1 VARQLKAVLFDFD
14 DTLIDWSGVTRG
26 WREIEAER
34 LERVL
39 RFLNHEL
46 SPTGIALEQLVE
58 RYTQRTREA
67 WMSARVDLRAPVM
80 PVILQQ
86 TLTEL
91 GVRGAEAFADEILR
105 AYDWKAVPGVV
116 VFPDVFPALKELR
129 SRRIRLGVV
138 TNSSQP
144 MSLRDCELR
153 EHGLLPYFPD
163 CRLAAADVGYLKPH
177 PRIFHSALERIG
189 VAPEEAVFIGDNP
202 IADVGGAMDVG
213 MRAVQRLNAEDATI
227 SGGHPRLSDSGDASG
242 GGHPC
247 LRSFAE
253 LPALLDDWYPDW
265 RDGSA

>member
-1 VARQLKAVLFDFD
+1 MARQLKAVLFDFD
-14 DTLIDWSGVTRG
+14 DTLIDWSGVTRD

-34 LERVL
+34 LDRVL
-39 RFLNHEL
+39 RFLNRRL

-58 RYTQRTREA
+58 RYTKRTRAA
-67 WMSARVDLRAPVM
+67 WAAARANLRAPVM
-80 PVILQQ
+80 PEILQQ

-91 GVRGAEAFADEILR
+91 GVSEADACADEIMR
-105 AYDWKAVPGVV
+105 AYDWKVVPGTV
-116 VFPDVFPALKELR
+116 VFPDVFPVLDELR

-138 TNSSQP
+138 TNASQP

-153 EHGLLPYFPD
+153 EHGLLPYFPE

-202 IADVGGAMDVG
+202 IADVCGALDVG
-213 MRAVQRLNAEDATI
+213 MRAAQRLNPGGATA
-227 SGGHPRLSDSGDASG
+227 SGGHQLLSDSGYTSD

-265 RDGSA
+265 RDGIA

>member
-1 VARQLKAVLFDFD
+1 MARQLKAVLFDFD
-14 DTLIDWSGVTRG
+14 DTLIDWSGVTLG
-26 WREIEAER
+26 WRQIEAER
-34 LERVL
+34 LGRVL
-39 RFLNHEL
+39 RFLNRRL

-58 RYTQRTREA
+58 RYTKRTRDA
-67 WMSARVDLRAPVM
+67 WMIARANLRAPVM

-91 GVRGAEAFADEILR
+91 GVSEADAFADEILS
-105 AYDWKAVPGVV
+105 AYDWKVVPGTV
-116 VFPDVFPALKELR
+116 VFPDVFPVLDELR

-153 EHGLLPYFPD
+153 EHSLLPYFPD

-189 VAPEEAVFIGDNP
+189 VAPDEAVFIGDNP
-202 IADVGGAMDVG
+202 IADVGGALGVG
-213 MRAVQRLNAEDATI
+213 MRAVQRLVGDVSR
-227 SGGHPRLSDSGDASG
+227 SGGHLKLDADGYSAN

-247 LRSFAE
+247 VNSFEE
-253 LPALLDDWYPDW
+253 LPALLDEWYPDW

>member
-1 VARQLKAVLFDFD
+1 MARQLKAVLFDFD
-14 DTLIDWSGVTRG
+14 DTLIDWSGVTLD

-34 LERVL
+34 LDRVL
-39 RFLNHEL
+39 RFLNRRL
-46 SPTGIALEQLVE
+46 SPTGIALEQLVK
-58 RYTQRTREA
+58 RYTKRTREA
-67 WMSARVDLRAPVM
+67 WTSARANLRAPVM

-91 GVRGAEAFADEILR
+91 GVDEADAFADEILS
-105 AYDWKAVPGVV
+105 AYDWKVVPGAV
-116 VFPDVFPALKELR
+116 VFPDVFPALDELR

-177 PRIFHSALERIG
+177 PRIFHSALERVG

-202 IADVGGAMDVG
+202 IADVSGALGVG
-213 MRAVQRLNAEDATI
+213 MRAVQRLVGDVGR
-227 SGGHPRLSDSGDASG
+227 SGGHLKLNADGYNAN

-247 LRSFAE
+247 VNSFEE
-253 LPALLDDWYPDW
+253 LPALLDEWFPDW